1 MLQYAIER
9 DGLIQG
15 SNFDELDKEHQ
26 RTYKK
31 KARDQF
37 LAISF
42 LLGRNRSRYS
52 QLVAELQNSYIMGVD
67 QYPKDIEEATIW
79 WWVIPLLLDK
89 RTQEIKKS
97 NNYAPLEYHF
107 TKHHKRITTT
117 IRTNQR
123 IRRQEQMEKYLK
135 IFNVI
140 PAIWWDITLMNALTK
155 RTKTRTMTKSFIKT
169 ASALCNLNST
179 LHKWMDNWNQSVF
192 C

>member
-1 MLQYAIER
+1 MENIKRYGGKFGQHKAMLQYAIER

-67 QYPKDIEEATIW
+67 QYPKDIEEATI
-79 WWVIPLLLDK
+79 
-89 RTQEIKKS
+89 
-97 NNYAPLEYHF
+97 
-107 TKHHKRITTT
+107 
-117 IRTNQR
+117 
-123 IRRQEQMEKYLK
+123 
-135 IFNVI
+135 
-140 PAIWWDITLMNALTK
+140 
-155 RTKTRTMTKSFIKT
+155 
-169 ASALCNLNST
+169 
-179 LHKWMDNWNQSVF
+179 
-192 C
+192 